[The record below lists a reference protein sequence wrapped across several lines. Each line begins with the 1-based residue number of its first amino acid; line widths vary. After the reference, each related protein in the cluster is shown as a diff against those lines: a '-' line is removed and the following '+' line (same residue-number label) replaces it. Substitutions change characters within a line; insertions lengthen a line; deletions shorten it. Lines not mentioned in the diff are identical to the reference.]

1 MKLQAWM
8 EEVGER
14 DREGGRERSGYK
26 AVLLKNWET
35 GMK

>member
-1 MKLQAWM
+1 MQAWM

-14 DREGGRERSGYK
+14 EGGRERSRYK
-26 AVLLKNWET
+26 AVLVKNWET